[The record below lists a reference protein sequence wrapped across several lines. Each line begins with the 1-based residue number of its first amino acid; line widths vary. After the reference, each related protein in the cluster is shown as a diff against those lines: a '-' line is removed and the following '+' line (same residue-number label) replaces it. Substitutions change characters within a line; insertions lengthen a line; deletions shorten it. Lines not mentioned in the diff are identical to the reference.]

1 VTRKGELRNIA
12 WSNVLTKDSQGKIV
26 DLTCLGIDLTERHRS
41 EKELKESEEKYRLL
55 VENQS
60 DMVVKVDTSGRFL
73 FVSPTYCRT
82 FGKTEDELLGRQ
94 FMPLVHE
101 DDRALTAKAM
111 EALYTPPHT
120 AYIEQQAMT
129 KDGWRWLA
137 WVDTAVLDEDGK
149 VMEIIGVGRDITKR
163 KRVEDAVRQNEN
175 KFRSLFNLSPQAI
188 AVTDLKTGRLVDVNH
203 KLCEVTHYAK
213 DEIVG
218 RRTTEVGFYSQKERI
233 RFVDALKKFGQVNGL
248 EMDFIT
254 KDGSVLKTLMF
265 ARLIDVSGES
275 SVITIFHDITAQ
287 KRLER
292 SLLRA
297 QKMESIGT
305 LSGGIAHDFNNIL
318 FPIVGMSE
326 MLMEDFPP
334 ESETYSS
341 AKEIFTAARRGSDL
355 VKQILAFS
363 RQSDHRLIPVQIQ
376 RILRE
381 VINLSRSTIPTYIDI
396 DFNIQKEC
404 GMIMGDPTQ
413 MHQVAMNLITNAYH
427 ALEATGGKISVTLKE
442 TQLSREELSDPELKP
457 GKYAE
462 ITVSDT
468 GCGFDPSLKE
478 KIFEPYFTTKETGK
492 GTGLGLAVVYGI
504 VKGHHGDIKI
514 YSKIDR
520 GTTVKVF
527 LPLMESSYD
536 HLPNEIPQKVETGT
550 ERILLID
557 DEVSIAKVGKQML
570 ERLGYKVTMCLNSP
584 EALKAFSAEPNAFDL
599 VVSDMAMPNMTGDR
613 LARRLIEI
621 RPDIPIIIC
630 TGFSEW
636 LDEERAAN
644 IGIKGF
650 LLKPVVKAEIAKM
663 IREVLAGGNGVSRD

>member
-1 VTRKGELRNIA
+1 MTRKGELRNIA

-381 VINLSRSTIPTYIDI
+381 VINLSR
-396 DFNIQKEC
+396 
-404 GMIMGDPTQ
+404 
-413 MHQVAMNLITNAYH
+413 
-427 ALEATGGKISVTLKE
+427 
-442 TQLSREELSDPELKP
+442 EELSDPELKP

>member
-1 VTRKGELRNIA
+1 MTRKGELRNIA

-218 RRTTEVGFYSQKERI
+218 RRTTEVGFYSQKDRI

-381 VINLSRSTIPTYIDI
+381 VINLSR
-396 DFNIQKEC
+396 
-404 GMIMGDPTQ
+404 
-413 MHQVAMNLITNAYH
+413 
-427 ALEATGGKISVTLKE
+427 
-442 TQLSREELSDPELKP
+442 EELSDPELKP

-550 ERILLID
+550 EWILLID